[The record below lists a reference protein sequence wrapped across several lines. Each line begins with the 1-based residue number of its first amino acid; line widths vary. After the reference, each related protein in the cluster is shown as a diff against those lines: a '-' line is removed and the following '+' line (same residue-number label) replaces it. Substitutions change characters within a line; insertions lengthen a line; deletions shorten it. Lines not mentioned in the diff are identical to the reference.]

1 MTEKNDLEM
10 TERND
15 STPLYSTPLHSTLL
29 HSTLLH
35 STPLYS
41 TLLHSTPLYSTLLHP
56 THFTP
61 LHYTQSHSSPLHS
74 IPLHAT
80 PPYPTLPHSTPLHAL
95 YATPL
100 HFPPLPSRSHV
111 KMNSILHL
119 SQFCFPNPRS
129 HRRDVYFVRSTKRRD
144 IPKLFTLRTN
154 PSRILMP
161 WTKTILLF

>member
-1 MTEKNDLEM
+1 M

-15 STPLYSTPLHSTLL
+15 WEMTSKKMREKTERNELEITEITERNDLEITERND
-29 HSTLLH
+29 

-41 TLLHSTPLYSTLLHP
+41 TLLHSTPLYSTPSTPLYSTPLLSTPLHP
-56 THFTP
+56 T
-61 LHYTQSHSSPLHS
+61 SLHS
-74 IPLHAT
+74 
-80 PPYPTLPHSTPLHAL
+80 TLPHSTPLHAL

-144 IPKLFTLRTN
+144 IPKLFTLRRN
-154 PSRILMP
+154 PLRILMP